1 MLSKSKGLILR
12 VAAVIHAAFHLESP
26 HEIPKEISQEVLE
39 AAQDFDMCCQ
49 HAAFMAGRGEIADV
63 IQQLQTGLN
72 NHILGIS
79 VQKKLHT
86 YRPHTIGLHVVFES
100 VHTEIH
106 RDTKVKKGS
115 KEACRGRQE
124 EVVCITSPFLKTLR

>member
-12 VAAVIHAAFHLESP
+12 VAAVMHVAFHLESP
-26 HEIPKEISQEVLE
+26 HEIPKEISQKALE
-39 AAQDFDMCCQ
+39 AAQDFVDMCCQ

-86 YRPHTIGLHVVFES
+86 AHILLVYTWRL
-100 VHTEIH
+100 
-106 RDTKVKKGS
+106 K
-115 KEACRGRQE
+115 ACTQRYTG
-124 EVVCITSPFLKTLR
+124 IPK

>member
-12 VAAVIHAAFHLESP
+12 VAAVMHVAFHLESP
-26 HEIPKEISQEVLE
+26 HEIPKEISQKALE
-39 AAQDFDMCCQ
+39 AAQDFVDMCCQ

-86 YRPHTIGLHVVFES
+86 NHILLVYTWAFES

-106 RDTKVKKGS
+106 RDTKVKKKGL
-115 KEACRGRQE
+115 EGGM
-124 EVVCITSPFLKTLR
+124 